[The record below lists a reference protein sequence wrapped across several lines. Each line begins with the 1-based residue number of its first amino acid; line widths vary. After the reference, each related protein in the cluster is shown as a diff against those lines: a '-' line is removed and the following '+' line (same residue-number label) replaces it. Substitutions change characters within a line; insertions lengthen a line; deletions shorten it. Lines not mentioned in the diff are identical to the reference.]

1 MISGEYKQFYEA
13 LLPVIP
19 KERMFHD
26 ALSTLAYG
34 TDASFYRL
42 IPKLVI
48 RAKDEREIAAILH
61 QADLQDIPVTFRAA
75 GTSLSGQALSD
86 SVLVIVSHGWQN
98 WKVLE
103 EGRKIRLQPGIR
115 GGRANTYLVKY
126 GRKIGPDPASIDS
139 AMIGGIAANNA
150 SGMCCGTAENSY
162 QTMADIRII
171 LPDGTILDTGDP
183 ASCAAFRQSH
193 AEFLAGIKKIA
204 TEIADDPELESR
216 IRRKYKIKN
225 TTGYSLNAF
234 VDYSDPVDIVKH
246 LVIGS
251 EGTLAF
257 ISDITYNTVVD
268 HKHKALA
275 MITYTNIALACEA
288 VQILKA
294 QGKVSA
300 VELIDRAGVRSV
312 DQTPGIPEF
321 LKTIG
326 DESCVILVETR
337 AASAEELAEKVAAI
351 TEGISKVPTEL
362 PWAFTTDAKE
372 QATMWKLRKEML
384 PTVAG
389 MRRSGTTAIIEDI
402 CFPIEKLA
410 EATVR
415 LREVFAADG
424 YADAVIFGHALAGNL
439 HFMFNQDF
447 STSAEVEKYK
457 QFMDDIVKLVVDR
470 YDGSLKAEHG
480 TGRNMAPFVE
490 YEWGRQAYG
499 LMQRVKRLFDPKGI
513 LNPGVIL
520 NTDPMAHISNLKPC
534 PSTKQIVDKCMECG
548 FCEGYCVAEGLTLSP
563 RQRVAAFREIERL
576 KASGEEPHRAAEMQK
591 RYRYA
596 GEQTC
601 ATDSLCNLHCPV
613 KADAGKLIKELR
625 HEGHSPAAE
634 RRAVWLAGHMASLTA
649 GLRGGLKCLYG
660 LRLVFGKRVFGAM
673 ARGLRVATG
682 KALPLWNEYMPTGA
696 KKFKVKEMPDQVRH
710 DGKTDRR
717 HSGLDPDPSAARAAT
732 AGSEPRK
739 VVYFP
744 SCITRSM
751 GTTKAYSKELEVT
764 RVTVKLLEAAGFQII
779 YPEKMDS
786 LCCGMLFS
794 SKGYVEA
801 GQKASDALQAA
812 LAQASENGKYPI
824 LCDMSPCLYTMKSNF
839 GDKLPLYEPAEFID
853 KFVLQHLTLKPVDE
867 KVAVYAVCS
876 AKKMGVDPNL
886 RHVAEQCAREIVIV
900 DSNCDGFAGDRGFF
914 FPELNE
920 HGLRDLKRQV
930 EGCDEGFAV
939 SRTCEIGLSR
949 NSGVVFKSIV
959 YLVAE
964 AAGIDIKK

>member
-1 MISGEYKQFYEA
+1 MISGEYRRFYEA
-13 LLPVIP
+13 LLPLIP

-26 ALSTLAYG
+26 ALSTLAFG

-48 RAKDEREIAAILH
+48 RARDEREIAAILR
-61 QADLQDIPVTFRAA
+61 QADLQNIPVTFRAA
-75 GTSLSGQALSD
+75 GTSLSGQAVSD
-86 SVLVIVSHGWQN
+86 SVLVVVSHGWEQ

-115 GGRANTYLVKY
+115 GGRANTCLVRY

-139 AMIGGIAANNA
+139 AMIGGIVANNA
-150 SGMCCGTAENSY
+150 SGMCCGTSENSY
-162 QTMADIRII
+162 KTLADIRII
-171 LPDGTILDTGDP
+171 LPDGSVLDTADQ
-183 ASCAAFRQSH
+183 ASCDDFRRTHAAFLEGIAAIA
-193 AEFLAGIKKIA
+193 AEIK
-204 TEIADDPELESR
+204 TDPQLEAR

-257 ISDITYNTVVD
+257 ISDVTYNTVVD

-275 MITYTNIALACEA
+275 MITCTSIALACEA

-312 DQTPGIPEF
+312 DRTPGIPAF

-326 DESCVILVETR
+326 PESCVLLVETR
-337 AASAEELAEKVAAI
+337 AASAEELKEKVAAI
-351 TEGISKVPTEL
+351 TEGLAGIPTEL
-362 PWAFTTDAKE
+362 PYAFTTDARE
-372 QATMWKLRKEML
+372 QATLWKLRKEML

-447 STSAEVEKYK
+447 STAEEVEKY
-457 QFMDDIVKLVVDR
+457 QHFMDDVVRLVVDR

-490 YEWGRQAYG
+490 YEWGKQAYG
-499 LMQRVKRLFDPKGI
+499 LMRRVKALFDPKGI

-520 NTDPMAHISNLKPC
+520 NTDPMAHISNLKPI
-534 PSTKQIVDKCMECG
+534 PSTRQIVDKCMECG

-576 KASGEEPHRAAEMQK
+576 KTSGEELHRAAEMQK
-591 RYRYA
+591 LFRYA

-613 KADAGKLIKELR
+613 GADAGKMIKEIR
-625 HEGHSPAAE
+625 HENHSPKGE
-634 RRAVWLAGHMASLTA
+634 KRAVWLAGHMAGVTA
-649 GLRGGLKCLYG
+649 FMRGFLKCIHA
-660 LRLVFGKRVFGAM
+660 LRLLFGKKVFGAM
-673 ARGLRVATG
+673 ARGLRTLTG

-696 KKFKVKEMPDQVRH
+696 RKFKPDEMPGQAGH
-710 DGKTDRR
+710 DG
-717 HSGLDPDPSAARAAT
+717 
-732 AGSEPRK
+732 RK

-744 SCITRSM
+744 SCITRTM
-751 GTTKAYSKELEVT
+751 GTTRAYNKEKEVT
-764 RVTVKLLEAAGFQII
+764 RVTASLLEAAGFQII

-801 GQKASDALQAA
+801 GKKASDTLKAA
-812 LAQASENGKYPI
+812 LAKASENGRYPI
-824 LCDMSPCLYTMKSNF
+824 LCDMSPCLYTMKSNL
-839 GDKLPLYEPAEFID
+839 GEELPLYEPAEFID
-853 KFVLQHLTLKPVDE
+853 KFVLEHLTLKPVDE
-867 KVAVYAVCS
+867 KAALFAVCS
-876 AKKMGVDPNL
+876 AKKMGVDPCL
-886 RHVAEQCAREIVIV
+886 KRVAERCAREVVVV
-900 DSNCDGFAGDRGFF
+900 DSNCDGFAGDRGFL

-920 HGLRDLKRQV
+920 HGLRDLGGQV
-930 EGCDEGFAV
+930 DGCQEGYAV
-939 SRTCEIGLSR
+939 SRTCEVGLSR
-949 NSGVVFKSIV
+949 NSGIVFKSIV
-959 YLVAE
+959 YLVAR
-964 AAGIDIKK
+964 AAGIDIRR

>member
-1 MISGEYKQFYEA
+1 MISGEYKRFYEA

-61 QADLQDIPVTFRAA
+61 QADLMNIPVTFRAA

-86 SVLVIVSHGWQN
+86 SVLVIVSHGWQH
-98 WKVLE
+98 WQVLE

-150 SGMCCGTAENSY
+150 SGMCCGTSENSY
-162 QTMADIRII
+162 KTMADIRVI
-171 LPDGTILDTGDP
+171 LPDGTVLDTGDT
-183 ASCAAFRQSH
+183 ASCAEFRRTH
-193 AEFLAGIKKIA
+193 ADFLNGIAKIA
-204 TEIADDPELESR
+204 AEIAADPELESR

-234 VDYSDPVDIVKH
+234 VDYSDPIDIVKH

-288 VQILKA
+288 VQILKK
-294 QGKVSA
+294 QNLVSA

-312 DQTPGIPEF
+312 DQAPGIPEF

-337 AASAEELAEKVAAI
+337 AASAEELDAKVSAI
-351 TEGISKVPTEL
+351 TEGIANVPTEL
-362 PWAFTTDAKE
+362 SWAFTTDAKE
-372 QATMWKLRKEML
+372 QATLWKLRKEML

-447 STSAEVEKYK
+447 STAAEVEKYK
-457 QFMDDIVKLVVDR
+457 RFMDDVVKLVVDR

-490 YEWGRQAYG
+490 YEWGKQAYG

-534 PSTKQIVDKCMECG
+534 PSTKQLVDKCMECG

-591 RYRYA
+591 LYKYA

-625 HEGHSPAAE
+625 HESHSAKGE
-634 RRAVWLAGHMASLTA
+634 RRAVWLAGHMAGLTA

-660 LRLVFGKRVFGAM
+660 LRLLFGKRVFGAM
-673 ARGLRVATG
+673 ARGMRTLTG
-682 KALPLWNEYMPTGA
+682 KKLPLWNEYMPNGA
-696 KKFKVKEMPDQVRH
+696 TRL
-710 DGKTDRR
+710 
-717 HSGLDPDPSAARAAT
+717 SGSAFSSQKSCVERDTTRSAPLDEA
-732 AGSEPRK
+732 RK

-751 GTTKAYSKELEVT
+751 GTTKAYSKEKEVT
-764 RVTVKLLEAAGFQII
+764 RVTAALLEAAGFQII

-801 GQKASDALQAA
+801 GQKASDTLQAA
-812 LAQASENGKYPI
+812 LAKASENGKYPI
-824 LCDMSPCLYTMKSNF
+824 LCDMSPCLYTMKANF
-839 GDKLPLYEPAEFID
+839 GDALPLYEPTEFLD
-853 KFVLQHLTLKPVDE
+853 KFVLTQLTLKPVDE
-867 KVAVYAVCS
+867 KVALFAVCS
-876 AKKMGVDPNL
+876 AKKMGVDPYL
-886 RHVAEQCAREIVIV
+886 KRVAERCAREVVVV

-930 EGCDEGFAV
+930 EGCDEGFDV

-949 NSGVVFKSIV
+949 NSGLVFKSIV

-964 AAGIDIKK
+964 AAGIDTKK

>member
-1 MISGEYKQFYEA
+1 MISGEYQRFYEA

-48 RAKDEREIAAILH
+48 RARNEQEIAAILH
-61 QADLQDIPVTFRAA
+61 QADLQNIPVTFRAA
-75 GTSLSGQALSD
+75 GTSLSGQAISD

-115 GGRANTYLVKY
+115 GGRANTFLVKY

-139 AMIGGIAANNA
+139 AMIGGIVANNA
-150 SGMCCGTAENSY
+150 SGMCCGTSENSY
-162 QTMADIRII
+162 KTMADIRII
-171 LPDGTILDTGDP
+171 LPDGTVLDTADE
-183 ASCAAFRQSH
+183 ASCTAFRNSHAAFLEGIAAIA
-193 AEFLAGIKKIA
+193 AEIKA
-204 TEIADDPELESR
+204 DPELEAR

-234 VDYSDPVDIVKH
+234 VDYSDPIDIVKH

-257 ISDITYNTVVD
+257 ISDVTYNTVVD

-275 MITYTNIALACEA
+275 MITYTDIAHACEA
-288 VQILKA
+288 VQILKR
-294 QGKVSA
+294 QNKVSA

-312 DQTPGIPEF
+312 DQAPGIPAF

-326 DESCVILVETR
+326 PESCVLLVETR
-337 AASAEELAEKVAAI
+337 AATAEELEAKAAAI
-351 TEGISKVPTEL
+351 AEGIASVPTEL
-362 PWAFTTDAKE
+362 PYAFTTDAKE
-372 QATMWKLRKEML
+372 QATLWKLRKEML

-447 STSAEVEKYK
+447 STAAEVEKYK
-457 QFMDDIVKLVVDR
+457 HFMDDVVKLVVDR

-490 YEWGRQAYG
+490 YEWGKQAYA
-499 LMQRVKRLFDPKGI
+499 LMQRVKALFDPKGI

-520 NTDPMAHISNLKPC
+520 NTDPMAHISNLKPI
-534 PSTKQIVDKCMECG
+534 PSTRQIVDKCMECG

-591 RYRYA
+591 LFRYA
-596 GEQTC
+596 GDQTC

-613 KADAGKLIKELR
+613 GADAGKMVKEIR
-625 HEGHSPAAE
+625 HESHSPRGE
-634 RRAVWLAGHMASLTA
+634 RRAVWLAGHMAGATA
-649 GLRGGLKCLYG
+649 TLRGGLKCLNA

-673 ARGLRVATG
+673 ARGLRAATG

-696 KKFKVKEMPDQVRH
+696 SKIHVMPAPER
-710 DGKTDRR
+710 
-717 HSGLDPDPSAARAAT
+717 
-732 AGSEPRK
+732 ERK

-751 GTTKAYSKELEVT
+751 GTTKAYSKEKEVT
-764 RVTVKLLEAAGFQII
+764 QVTAALLEAAGFQVI

-801 GQKASDALQAA
+801 GQKASDTLKAA
-812 LAQASENGKYPI
+812 LEVASDGGRIPI

-839 GDKLPLYEPAEFID
+839 GDELPLYEPTEFIE
-853 KFVLQHLTLKPVDE
+853 KFVLEHLTLKPIDE
-867 KVAVYAVCS
+867 KVALFAVCS
-876 AKKMGVDPNL
+876 AKKMGVDPCL
-886 RHVAEQCAREIVIV
+886 KRVAERCAREVVVV
-900 DSNCDGFAGDRGFF
+900 DSNCDGFAGDRGFL

-920 HGLRDLKRQV
+920 HGLRDLRRQV

-939 SRTCEIGLSR
+939 SRTCEVGLSR
-949 NSGVVFKSIV
+949 NSGIVFKSIV
-959 YLVAE
+959 YLVAA
-964 AAGIDIKK
+964 AAGVDSKK

>member
-1 MISGEYKQFYEA
+1 MISGEYQRFYEA

-48 RAKDEREIAAILH
+48 RARNEQEIAAILH
-61 QADLQDIPVTFRAA
+61 QADLQNIPVTFRAA
-75 GTSLSGQALSD
+75 GTSLSGQAISD

-115 GGRANTYLVKY
+115 GGRANTFLVKY

-139 AMIGGIAANNA
+139 AMIGGIVANNA
-150 SGMCCGTAENSY
+150 SGMCCGTSENSY
-162 QTMADIRII
+162 KTMADIRII
-171 LPDGTILDTGDP
+171 LPDGTVLDTADE
-183 ASCAAFRQSH
+183 ASCTAFRNSHAAFLEGIAAIA
-193 AEFLAGIKKIA
+193 AEIKA
-204 TEIADDPELESR
+204 DPELEAR

-234 VDYSDPVDIVKH
+234 VDYSDPIDIVKH

-257 ISDITYNTVVD
+257 ISDVTYNTVVD

-275 MITYTNIALACEA
+275 MITYTDIAHACEA
-288 VQILKA
+288 VQILKR
-294 QGKVSA
+294 QNKVSA

-312 DQTPGIPEF
+312 DQAPGIPAF

-326 DESCVILVETR
+326 PESCVLLVETR
-337 AASAEELAEKVAAI
+337 AATAEELEAKAAAI
-351 TEGISKVPTEL
+351 AEGIASVPTEL
-362 PWAFTTDAKE
+362 PYAFTTDAKE
-372 QATMWKLRKEML
+372 QATLWKLRKEML

-447 STSAEVEKYK
+447 STAAEVEKYK
-457 QFMDDIVKLVVDR
+457 HFMDDVVKLVVDR

-490 YEWGRQAYG
+490 YEWGKQAYA
-499 LMQRVKRLFDPKGI
+499 LMQRVKALFDPKGI

-520 NTDPMAHISNLKPC
+520 NTDPMAHISNLKPI
-534 PSTKQIVDKCMECG
+534 PSTRQIVDKCMECG

-591 RYRYA
+591 LFRYA
-596 GEQTC
+596 GDQTC

-613 KADAGKLIKELR
+613 GADAGKMVKEIR
-625 HEGHSPAAE
+625 HESHSPRGE
-634 RRAVWLAGHMASLTA
+634 RRAVWLAGHMAGATA
-649 GLRGGLKCLYG
+649 TLRGGLKCLNA

-673 ARGLRVATG
+673 ARGLRAATG

-696 KKFKVKEMPDQVRH
+696 SKIHVMPAPER
-710 DGKTDRR
+710 
-717 HSGLDPDPSAARAAT
+717 
-732 AGSEPRK
+732 ERK

-751 GTTKAYSKELEVT
+751 GTTKAYSKEKEVT
-764 RVTVKLLEAAGFQII
+764 QVTAALLEAAGFQVI

-801 GQKASDALQAA
+801 GQKASDTLKAA
-812 LAQASENGKYPI
+812 LEAASDGGRIPI

-839 GDKLPLYEPAEFID
+839 GDELPLYEPTEFIE
-853 KFVLQHLTLKPVDE
+853 KFVLEHLTLKPIDE
-867 KVAVYAVCS
+867 KVALFAVCS
-876 AKKMGVDPNL
+876 AKKMGVDPCL
-886 RHVAEQCAREIVIV
+886 KRVAERCAREVVVV
-900 DSNCDGFAGDRGFF
+900 DSNCDGFAGDRGFL

-920 HGLRDLKRQV
+920 HGLRDLRRQV

-939 SRTCEIGLSR
+939 SRTCEVGLSR
-949 NSGVVFKSIV
+949 NSGIVFKSIV
-959 YLVAE
+959 YLVAA
-964 AAGIDIKK
+964 AAGVDSKK

>member
-1 MISGEYKQFYEA
+1 MIHGEYKSFYEA
-13 LLPVIP
+13 LLPIIP

-48 RAKDEREIAAILH
+48 RARNEQEITAILQ
-61 QADLQDIPVTFRAA
+61 QADRQGIPVTFRAA

-86 SVLVIVSHGWQN
+86 SVLVIVSHGWQG
-98 WKVLE
+98 WQVLD

-115 GGRANTYLVKY
+115 GGRANTYLVRY

-150 SGMCCGTAENSY
+150 SGMCCGTSENSY
-162 QTMADIRII
+162 KTIADIRII
-171 LPDGTILDTGDP
+171 LPDGTVLDTADP
-183 ASCAAFRQSH
+183 ASCAAFRTSH
-193 AEFLAGIKKIA
+193 AAFLEGIAGIA
-204 TEIADDPELESR
+204 AEIAADPELTAR

-234 VDYSDPVDIVKH
+234 VDYSDPIDIVKH

-257 ISDITYNTVVD
+257 ISDITYNTVVE

-294 QGKVSA
+294 QGLVSA

-312 DQTPGIPEF
+312 DQTPGIPAF

-326 DESCVILVETR
+326 PESCVLLVETR
-337 AASAEELAEKVAAI
+337 AATAEELSERVAAI
-351 TEGISKVPTEL
+351 TAGIGNVATEL
-362 PWAFTTDAKE
+362 PFAFTTDAAE

-447 STSAEVEKYK
+447 ATAAEVEKYK
-457 QFMDDIVKLVVDR
+457 KFMDDVVKLVVDR

-490 YEWGRQAYG
+490 YEWGKQAYT
-499 LMQRVKRLFDPKGI
+499 LMQRVKTLFDPKGL

-520 NTDPMAHISNLKPC
+520 NTDPLAHISNLKPI
-534 PSTKQIVDKCMECG
+534 PSTRQIVDKCMECG

-591 RYRYA
+591 LFRYA

-613 KADAGKLIKELR
+613 GADAGKLIKEFR
-625 HEGHSPAAE
+625 HESHTPRGE
-634 RRAVWLAGHMASLTA
+634 KRAVWLATHMAGVTSV
-649 GLRGGLKCLYG
+649 LRGFLKCIHA
-660 LRLVFGKRVFGAM
+660 LRLLFGKRVFGAL
-673 ARGLRVATG
+673 ARGLRWLTG
-682 KALPLWNEYMPTGA
+682 GALPLWNEYMPTGA
-696 KKFKVKEMPDQVRH
+696 RKFVPVESPVR
-710 DGKTDRR
+710 
-717 HSGLDPDPSAARAAT
+717 
-732 AGSEPRK
+732 ERK

-751 GTTKAYSKELEVT
+751 GTTNAYSEEAEVT
-764 RVTVKLLEAAGFQII
+764 RVTASLLEAAGYQII

-801 GQKASDALQAA
+801 GQKASDTLKAA
-812 LAQASENGKYPI
+812 LLAASENGRYPI
-824 LCDMSPCLYTMKSNF
+824 LCDMSPCLYTMKANF
-839 GDKLPLYEPAEFID
+839 GDVLPLYEPAEFIER
-853 KFVLQHLTLKPVDE
+853 FVMDALPIKPLNE
-867 KVAVYAVCS
+867 KVAVFAVCS
-876 AKKMGVDPNL
+876 AKKMGVDPCL
-886 RHVAEQCAREIVIV
+886 KRVAERCAREVVVV
-900 DSNCDGFAGDRGFF
+900 DSNCDGFAGDRGFL

-930 EGCDEGFAV
+930 EGCDEGYAV
-939 SRTCEIGLSR
+939 SRTCEVGLSR
-949 NSGVVFKSIV
+949 NSGLVFKSIV
-959 YLVAE
+959 YLVAH
-964 AAGIDIKK
+964 AAGIDTRK

>member
-1 MISGEYKQFYEA
+1 MISGEYRIFHDA
-13 LLPVIP
+13 LLSVIP

-48 RAKDEREIAAILH
+48 RARDEREITAILR
-61 QADLQDIPVTFRAA
+61 QADLQNIPVTFRAA
-75 GTSLSGQALSD
+75 GTSLSGQAISD
-86 SVLVIVSHGWQN
+86 SVLVIVSHGWQH
-98 WKVLE
+98 WQVLE

-115 GGRANTYLVKY
+115 GGRANTYLVRY

-150 SGMCCGTAENSY
+150 SGMCCGTSENSY
-162 QTMADIRII
+162 KTIADIRIV
-171 LPDGTILDTGDP
+171 LPDGTMLDTSDE
-183 ASCAAFRQSH
+183 ASCTDFRRTHAAFLDGIAAIA
-193 AEFLAGIKKIA
+193 AEIK
-204 TEIADDPELESR
+204 ADPQLEAR

-234 VDYSDPVDIVKH
+234 VDYSDPIDIVKH

-257 ISDITYNTVVD
+257 ISEITYNTVVD

-312 DQTPGIPEF
+312 DQTPGIPAF

-326 DESCVILVETR
+326 PESCVLLVETR

-351 TEGISKVPTEL
+351 TESIASVPTEL
-362 PWAFTTDAKE
+362 PFAFTTDAKE
-372 QATMWKLRKEML
+372 QATLWKLRKEML

-447 STSAEVEKYK
+447 ATAAEVEKYK
-457 QFMDDIVKLVVDR
+457 KFMDDVVRLVVDR

-490 YEWGRQAYG
+490 YEWGCQAYG
-499 LMQRVKRLFDPKGI
+499 LMQRVKALFDPKGI

-520 NTDPMAHISNLKPC
+520 NTDPMAHISHLKPI
-534 PSTKQIVDKCMECG
+534 PSTRQIVDKCMECG

-591 RYRYA
+591 LFRYA

-613 KADAGKLIKELR
+613 GADAGKMVKEIR
-625 HEGHSPAAE
+625 HESHSPKGE
-634 RRAVWLAGHMASLTA
+634 KRAVRLAAHMAGVTA
-649 GLRGGLKCLYG
+649 FFRGFLKCIHA
-660 LRLVFGKRVFGAM
+660 LRLLFGKKVFGAM
-673 ARGLRVATG
+673 ARGLRALTG

-696 KKFKVKEMPDQVRH
+696 RKFKPVPDQAAH
-710 DGKTDRR
+710 DG
-717 HSGLDPDPSAARAAT
+717 
-732 AGSEPRK
+732 RK

-751 GTTKAYSKELEVT
+751 GTTRAYSKEKEVT
-764 RVTVKLLEAAGFQII
+764 RVTAAVLEAAGFQII
-779 YPEKMDS
+779 YPDKMDS

-801 GQKASDALQAA
+801 GKKASDALKAA
-812 LAQASENGKYPI
+812 LVKASENGRYPI

-839 GDKLPLYEPAEFID
+839 GEELPLYEPAAFLD
-853 KFVLQHLTLKPVDE
+853 KFVLKHLTLKPVDE
-867 KVAVYAVCS
+867 KVALFAVCS
-876 AKKMGVDPNL
+876 AKKMGVDPCL
-886 RHVAEQCAREIVIV
+886 KRVAERCAREVVVV

-920 HGLRDLKRQV
+920 HGLRDLGRQV
-930 EGCDEGFAV
+930 DGCDEGFAV
-939 SRTCEIGLSR
+939 SRTCEVGLSR
-949 NSGVVFKSIV
+949 NSGIVFKSIV
-959 YLVAE
+959 YLVAK
-964 AAGIDIKK
+964 AAGIDIQK

>member
-1 MISGEYKQFYEA
+1 MIIGEYKRFYES

-34 TDASFYRL
+34 TDASFYRM

-48 RAKDEREIAAILH
+48 RARDEREIAAILH
-61 QADLQDIPVTFRAA
+61 QADLQNIPVTFRAA
-75 GTSLSGQALSD
+75 GTSLSGQAISD

-98 WKVLE
+98 WKVLD

-150 SGMCCGTAENSY
+150 SGMCCGTSENSY
-162 QTMADIRII
+162 KTMADIRVI
-171 LPDGTILDTGDP
+171 LPDGTILDTGDE
-183 ASCAAFRQSH
+183 ASCAEFRHTHAAFL
-193 AEFLAGIKKIA
+193 EGIAAIA
-204 TEIADDPELESR
+204 AEIAADPELTAR

-234 VDYSDPVDIVKH
+234 VDFSDPIDIVKH

-294 QGKVSA
+294 QGLVSA

-326 DESCVILVETR
+326 PESCVILVETR
-337 AASAEELAEKVAAI
+337 AATAEELASRVSAI
-351 TEGISKVPTEL
+351 TEGIASVATEL

-415 LREVFAADG
+415 LREVFADDG

-447 STSAEVEKYK
+447 STAAEVEKYK
-457 QFMDDIVKLVVDR
+457 HFMDDVVRLVVDR

-490 YEWGRQAYG
+490 YEWGKQAYG
-499 LMQRVKRLFDPKGI
+499 LMQRVKALFDPKGI

-576 KASGEEPHRAAEMQK
+576 RASGEEPHRAAEMQK
-591 RYRYA
+591 LYKYA

-613 KADAGKLIKELR
+613 GADAGKLIKELR
-625 HEGHSPAAE
+625 HESHSPRGE
-634 RRAVWLAGHMASLTA
+634 KRALWLAGHMDSVTA
-649 GLRGGLKCLYG
+649 FLRGGLKCLNG
-660 LRLVFGKRVFGAM
+660 LRTFFGTKIFGAM
-673 ARGLRVATG
+673 ARGLRKLTG
-682 KALPLWNEYMPTGA
+682 GALPLWNEYMPTGA
-696 KKFKVKEMPDQVRH
+696 TKIKMPGQAPTGD
-710 DGKTDRR
+710 
-717 HSGLDPDPSAARAAT
+717 L
-732 AGSEPRK
+732 K

-751 GTTKAYSKELEVT
+751 GTTKAYSKEKEVT
-764 RVTVKLLEAAGFQII
+764 QVTAALLEAAGFQII

-801 GQKASDALQAA
+801 GQKASNDLKAA
-812 LAQASENGKYPI
+812 LLKASDGGKIPI
-824 LCDMSPCLYTMKSNF
+824 LCDMSPCLYTMKANF
-839 GDKLPLYEPAEFID
+839 GDELPLYEPTEFIE
-853 KFVLQHLTLKPVDE
+853 KFVLDRLKLKPVDE
-867 KVAVYAVCS
+867 KVALFAVCS
-876 AKKMGVDPNL
+876 AKKMGVDPCL
-886 RHVAEQCAREIVIV
+886 KRVAERCAREVVVV

-920 HGLRDLKRQV
+920 HGLRDLHRQV

-949 NSGVVFKSIV
+949 NSGIVFKSIV
-959 YLVAE
+959 YLVAR
-964 AAGIDIKK
+964 AAGVNIKK

>member
-1 MISGEYKQFYEA
+1 MISGEYQRFYEA

-48 RAKDEREIAAILH
+48 RARNEQEIAAILH
-61 QADLQDIPVTFRAA
+61 QADLQNIPVTFRAA
-75 GTSLSGQALSD
+75 GTSLSGQAISD
-86 SVLVIVSHGWQN
+86 SVLVIVSHGWQD
-98 WKVLE
+98 WKVLDQ
-103 EGRKIRLQPGIR
+103 GRKIRLQPGIR
-115 GGRANTYLVKY
+115 GGRANTFLVKY

-139 AMIGGIAANNA
+139 AMIGGIVANNA
-150 SGMCCGTAENSY
+150 SGMCCGTSENSY
-162 QTMADIRII
+162 KTMADIRII
-171 LPDGTILDTGDP
+171 LPDGTVLDTADE
-183 ASCAAFRQSH
+183 ASCTAFRNSHAAFLEGIAAIA
-193 AEFLAGIKKIA
+193 AEIKA
-204 TEIADDPELESR
+204 DPELDAR

-234 VDYSDPVDIVKH
+234 VDYSDPIDIVKH

-257 ISDITYNTVVD
+257 ISDVTYNTVVD

-275 MITYTNIALACEA
+275 MITYTDIAHACEA
-288 VQILKA
+288 VQILKR
-294 QGKVSA
+294 QNKVSA

-312 DQTPGIPEF
+312 DQAPGIPAF

-326 DESCVILVETR
+326 PESCVLLVETR
-337 AASAEELAEKVAAI
+337 AASAEELEANTAAI
-351 TEGISKVPTEL
+351 TEGIASVPTEL
-362 PWAFTTDAKE
+362 PFAFTTDAKE
-372 QATMWKLRKEML
+372 QATLWKLRKEML

-447 STSAEVEKYK
+447 STAAEVEKYK
-457 QFMDDIVKLVVDR
+457 HFMDDVVKLVVDR

-490 YEWGRQAYG
+490 YEWGKQAYA
-499 LMQRVKRLFDPKGI
+499 LMQRVKALFDPKGI

-520 NTDPMAHISNLKPC
+520 NTDPMAHISNLKPI
-534 PSTKQIVDKCMECG
+534 PSTRQIVDKCMECG

-591 RYRYA
+591 LFRYA
-596 GEQTC
+596 GDQTC

-613 KADAGKLIKELR
+613 GADAGKMVKEIR
-625 HEGHSPAAE
+625 HESHSPRGE
-634 RRAVWLAGHMASLTA
+634 RRAVWLAGHMAGATA
-649 GLRGGLKCLYG
+649 TLRGGLKCLNA

-673 ARGLRVATG
+673 ARGLRAATG

-696 KKFKVKEMPDQVRH
+696 SKIHVMPAPER
-710 DGKTDRR
+710 
-717 HSGLDPDPSAARAAT
+717 
-732 AGSEPRK
+732 ERK

-751 GTTKAYSKELEVT
+751 GTTKAYSKEKEVT
-764 RVTVKLLEAAGFQII
+764 QVTAALLEAAGFQVI

-801 GQKASDALQAA
+801 GQKASDALKAA
-812 LAQASENGKYPI
+812 LTAASDGGRIPI

-839 GDKLPLYEPAEFID
+839 GDELPLYEPTEFIE
-853 KFVLQHLTLKPVDE
+853 KFVLEHLTLKPIDE
-867 KVAVYAVCS
+867 KVALFAVCS
-876 AKKMGVDPNL
+876 AKKMGVDPCL
-886 RHVAEQCAREIVIV
+886 KRVAERCAREVVVV
-900 DSNCDGFAGDRGFF
+900 DSNCDGFAGDRGFL

-920 HGLRDLKRQV
+920 HGLRDLRRQV

-939 SRTCEIGLSR
+939 SRTCEVGLSR
-949 NSGVVFKSIV
+949 NSGIVFKSIV
-959 YLVAE
+959 YLVAA
-964 AAGIDIKK
+964 AAGVDSKK